1 MIILGLLLVV
11 FSVIKLSITMEF
23 KPEDFTETVQKNYKT
38 IISIMIIDGLLGL
51 LCGAFILFT

>member
-1 MIILGLLLVV
+1 MIILGLLLVI

>member
-1 MIILGLLLVV
+1 MIILGLLLVI
-11 FSVIKLSITMEF
+11 FSVIKLSTIMEF

-38 IISIMIIDGLLGL
+38 IINIMIIDGLLGL

>member
-1 MIILGLLLVV
+1 MIILGLLLVI

-23 KPEDFTETVQKNYKT
+23 KPEDFIETVLKNYKT